1 MLKGVKGQI
10 KWHYHVAAHINGY
23 TVTCSKPDRK
33 WALRATVTQA
43 DEFRLSQ
50 EPLVFVAPHQGGEWR
65 WPIEKLDRDGSTVA
79 ASLGAPLQ

>member
-10 KWHYHVAAHINGY
+10 KWGYHCAAEVNGY

-33 WALRATVTQA
+33 WALHATVTTA
-43 DEFRLSQ
+43 DDMKLSQ
-50 EPLVFVAPHQGGEWR
+50 APLVFVAPHQGGEWR
-65 WPIEKLDRDGSTVA
+65 WPIETLERNGNTVA